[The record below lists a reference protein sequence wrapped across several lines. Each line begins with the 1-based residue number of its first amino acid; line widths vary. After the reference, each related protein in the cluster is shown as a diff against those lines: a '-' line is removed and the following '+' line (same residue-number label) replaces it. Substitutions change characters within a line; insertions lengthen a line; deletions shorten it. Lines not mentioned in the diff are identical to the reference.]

1 MNKIRKLVIPVA
13 GLGTRFLPA
22 TKSMPKE
29 MLAII
34 DKPTIQY
41 IVEEAVASG
50 IEEVLFIT
58 SPYKK
63 SIEDHFDK
71 SYELEK
77 RLEESGKKDLLKEV
91 QNISDMIKIYYVRQG
106 EPLGSGHAINLAK
119 TFVGDEYF
127 AVMFGDDLIISDKP
141 ALRQLIDVYE
151 KTGSSVIGVQ
161 EVNEEVISRY
171 GVIKPDKK
179 VEGKI
184 ETIVEKPKVEEAPS
198 NLAVFGRYVVS
209 PKIFEAL
216 DKTKK
221 GVGNEYQ
228 FTDGI
233 KKLMETEDFYACKM
247 KGRYYDIGNKIEFVK
262 ATIDLA
268 LAREDLKK
276 EIKKHIESIIK

>member
-29 MLAII
+29 MLSII

-50 IEEVLFIT
+50 IKELLFIT

-63 SIEDHFDK
+63 AIEDHFDK

-77 RLEESGKKDLLKEV
+77 RLEKSSKKDLLKEV

-119 TFVGDEYF
+119 TFIGDEYF
-127 AVMFGDDLIISDKP
+127 AVMFGDDLIVNDKP
-141 ALRQLIDVYE
+141 ALKQLIDIHE

-161 EVNEEVISRY
+161 EVSNDIISRY
-171 GVIKPDKK
+171 GVIKPFDDM
-179 VEGKI
+179 KI
-184 ETIVEKPKVEEAPS
+184 ETIIEKPSIDEAPS

-209 PKIFEAL
+209 PKIFDEL
-216 DKTKK
+216 DNLNK

-228 FTDGI
+228 FTDGL
-233 KKLMETEDFYACKM
+233 KKLMEKESFYACKIEG
-247 KGRYYDIGNKIEFVK
+247 KYYDIGNKSEFVK

-268 LAREDLKK
+268 LTREDLK
-276 EIKKHIESIIK
+276 EEIREYIKKII